1 MKPLDVTGGTFI
13 LGGTF
18 QKNYCKGHLVRLLE
32 TVRLF
37 GSGQYAVFTCK
48 VLRNCLGR
56 QNTAKKRQIAIN
68 PKISYFPEKFGKID
82 TKKKQNFTLLDQDLR
97 LSFCYLP

>member
-18 QKNYCKGHLVRLLE
+18 QKNFCKGHLVRLLE

-37 GSGQYAVFTCK
+37 GSGQYIVRTVHSQFILTNNILDPAETVA
-48 VLRNCLGR
+48 
-56 QNTAKKRQIAIN
+56 NT
-68 PKISYFPEKFGKID
+68 
-82 TKKKQNFTLLDQDLR
+82 
-97 LSFCYLP
+97 